1 MSAPSYSDSPR
12 SATNYLGQNYRF
24 TPTYIRNRN
33 PTVNDL
39 RPKENKGFYPIGSIW
54 VNTSSS
60 GAAYILSN
68 IVSSGGSPQAQ
79 WNLLATALGS
89 TQFTPDT
96 GTNPVGGT
104 TVVFTNTS
112 ILPAGSLANAIRSNG
127 LGISSIGYQLQY
139 AGSNAGSSTPDNWG
153 VAQFD
158 SNSFGVSSGFVTL
171 NNAGTTGA
179 VTKISGDDS
188 LSVVPSSGIVSLV
201 GSTVLNA
208 TNAKPVYCKKNATS
222 IEEIDVQLTTTS
234 SSAAKNIN
242 KSGLCHFD
250 SSSFTVDSATG
261 FVSLSGSSGVQTLT
275 GNSGGAIS
283 PSAGNINVVGSG
295 SLTTAGSGST
305 ITASLT
311 GLTNHALLVGAG
323 TDTITSVGPSSV
335 ANRVLMSQ
343 GSSSDPAFSLATYPT
358 ITTANQLL
366 YSSSSNTVSG
376 LSTANSGVLTTNSS
390 GVPSITA
397 IATDGQ
403 IIIGSTAGSPAAG
416 TITAGTGVSVTNG
429 SNSITVGVSG
439 AVGQTIT
446 GNSGG
451 ALSPTAGNWNI
462 QGSGSITA
470 SGSGST
476 LTTQLTGLTNHA
488 LLVGAGTAT
497 ITNVGPTSTSG
508 QILQSQGASAD
519 PAFSTA
525 TYPSTTTN
533 NQILYSSA
541 TNTVSGLATANNG
554 VLTTGATGTPAITAL
569 SADGQLLIGS
579 ASGPPIA
586 ATLTAGTNVTIT
598 NAANSITIAASG
610 GTSFTWTDQGTNFSA
625 ASNNGYFCTAALTA
639 TLPASPSQ
647 GDTIRIFC
655 DTGSTVTVTANT
667 GQKIRLGSAISA
679 LAGTAACAVQ
689 GNALNLVYRSSSA
702 VWDAF
707 SAVGSWTIT

>member
-12 SATNYLGQNYRF
+12 NATNYLGQNYRF
-24 TPTYIRNRN
+24 TPTYIRLRN

-39 RPKENKGFYPIGSIW
+39 RPKENKGYYPIGSIW
-54 VNTSSS
+54 VNTSSAGS
-60 GAAYILSN
+60 VYILSA
-68 IVSSGGSPQAQ
+68 ITSSGGTPQAQ
-79 WNLLATALGS
+79 WTLLANSLGS
-89 TQFTPDT
+89 TQYTPDA

-104 TVVFTNTS
+104 SVNITNTS
-112 ILPAGSLANAIRSNG
+112 ILPAGSLSNAIRSY
-127 LGISSIGYQLQY
+127 GISISSLAYQLQY
-139 AGSNAGSSTPDNWG
+139 AGANAGSAIGSNWG

-158 SNSFGVSSGFVTL
+158 SNSFGVSNGFVTL

-188 LSVVPSSGIVSLV
+188 LNVLPSSGVISFV

-222 IEEIDVQLTTTS
+222 IEEIDVQLATTS

-250 SSSFTVDSATG
+250 SASFNVDSATG
-261 FVSLSGSSGVQTLT
+261 FVSLSGSSVLDTLT
-275 GNSGGAIS
+275 GNTGGAIS
-283 PSAGNINVVGSG
+283 PTAGNINVVGSG

-323 TDTITSVGPSSV
+323 TATITNVGPSSTSGQI
-335 ANRVLMSQ
+335 LQSQ
-343 GSSSDPAFSLATYPT
+343 GGSADPAFSTATYPST
-358 ITTANQLL
+358 TTANQLL
-366 YSSSSNTVSG
+366 YSSSTNTVAG

-397 IATDGQ
+397 ISTNGQ

-416 TITAGTGVSVTNG
+416 TLTAGTGVSITNG

-451 ALSPTAGNWNI
+451 ALSPSAGNWNI

-488 LLVGAGTAT
+488 VLVGAGTAT

-525 TYPSTTTN
+525 TYPSTTTA
-533 NQILYSSA
+533 NQILYSSS
-541 TNTVSGLATANNG
+541 TNTVAGLATANNG
-554 VLTTGATGTPAITAL
+554 VLTTGATGTPVITAL
-569 SADGQLLIGS
+569 GTNGQLLIGS
-579 ASGPPIA
+579 SSGPPTA
-586 ATLTAGTNVTIT
+586 ATLTAGSNITIT
-598 NAANSITIAASG
+598 NGANSISIAAT
-610 GTSFTWTDQGTNFSA
+610 TSAFTWTDQGTNFA
-625 ASNNGYFCTAALTA
+625 ASSNNGYFCTAALTA
-639 TLPASPSQ
+639 TLPGSPSQ
-647 GDTIRIFC
+647 GDVVRIFC
-655 DTGSTVTVTANT
+655 DTGSTVTVTANA
-667 GQKIRLGSAISA
+667 GQKIRLGSSVSA

-702 VWDAF
+702 IWNAV
-707 SAVGSWTIT
+707 SSVGSWTIT